1 MVGKKDSGKV
11 MYGYYGSN
19 KIVFFCS
26 MHKKKPTI
34 NIICGEKIFFEDL
47 NLLGVSKADLP
58 VRLSFAANS

>member
-1 MVGKKDSGKV
+1 

-47 NLLGVSKADLP
+47 NLFGVSKADLP